1 MNFIKRAILSMKK
14 RIGTSL
20 ILMAVFLIVTNLV
33 LGGFAIQN
41 ASQKAADSARKKLG
55 ADVTLGLD
63 FDKLGKQARETGEM
77 PIVPDLNIKE
87 AEQLAKSQYVKD
99 YNYITSTLGI
109 SEGLKLVGAPEEGED
124 DGGAGAGRAGMAG
137 VRGGSAGSAIEIDMN
152 SSFMIEGVRKTLL
165 QESFKNGKSKIIDGK
180 PITEK
185 MEDKNVA
192 LMEKRLAEQNKL
204 KVGDKVK
211 IQSGDKKKT
220 LEVEII
226 GIYETAEQG
235 LGQNPPPIMDP
246 ANKLYMPH
254 STLKKLEADEGNIS
268 SIQVV
273 YFMNDPLDIDAFKK
287 EAKQSDIDFK
297 YFKLDAH
304 DSLYKQMIGPIENI
318 SSTSQMIIYI
328 VSIAGAIIL
337 GLIIML
343 SIKARRKEMG
353 ILLSIGEKKWKLM
366 AQFMVE
372 VVCIAILAFALSL
385 ATGAK
390 VSQFIGDSLLSSEIA
405 TASEEEENPQN
416 SSTVMV
422 SGPGGTLQNDTED
435 PIDEIDVSI
444 TGADLGKMGGI
455 GLAIAILAT
464 LLPALSILRL
474 NPKQILLKDE

>member
-1 MNFIKRAILSMKK
+1 MNFMKRAILSMKK
-14 RIGTSL
+14 RVGTSL

-33 LGGFAIQN
+33 LAGFTIQN
-41 ASQKAADSARKKLG
+41 ASKKAADAARKKLG
-55 ADVTLGLD
+55 ADVTLSLD
-63 FDKLGKQARETGEM
+63 FDKLGQQARETGEM
-77 PIVPDLNIKE
+77 PNPPKLNTKE
-87 AEQLAKSQYVKD
+87 ADQLAKSKYVKD

-109 SEGLKLVGAPEEGED
+109 SDGLKLVGASEGEEEGK
-124 DGGAGAGRAGMAG
+124 GKVGMAA
-137 VRGGSAGSAIEIDMN
+137 VRGGSGSGTEIDMN
-152 SSFMIEGVRKTLL
+152 SSFMIEGVRKTAL

-180 PITEK
+180 PITEQMK
-185 MEDKNVA
+185 DQNVA
-192 LMEKRLAEQNKL
+192 LMEKRLAELNNL

-211 IQSGDKKKT
+211 VQSGDKKET

-226 GIYETAEQG
+226 GIYETNEQAM
-235 LGQNPPPIMDP
+235 GQQAPPIMDP

-254 STLKKLEADEGNIS
+254 STMKKLEINQGIS

-273 YFMNDPLDIDAFKK
+273 YFLKDPQNIEAFKE
-287 EAKQSDIDFK
+287 EAKKSDIDFN
-297 YFKLDAH
+297 YYKLDAH

-366 AQFMVE
+366 AQFVVE
-372 VVCIAILAFALSL
+372 VVCIAILAFGLSIT
-385 ATGAK
+385 TGAK
-390 VSQFIGDSLLSSEIA
+390 ISQFIGNNLLSSEIA
-405 TASEEEENPQN
+405 TAGEETNTSQN
-416 SSTVMV
+416 GTVMV
-422 SGPGGTLQNDTED
+422 AGPGGTVQNQKED
-435 PIDEIDVSI
+435 PIDKINVSVTGEDV
-444 TGADLGKMGGI
+444 GKMGGI

>member
-33 LGGFAIQN
+33 LAGFTIQN
-41 ASQKAADSARKKLG
+41 ASKKAADSARKKLG

-63 FDKLGKQARETGEM
+63 FDKLGKQARETGEA
-77 PIVPDLNIKE
+77 PNPPQLNTKE
-87 AEQLAKSQYVKD
+87 TDQLAKSKHVKD
-99 YNYITSTLGI
+99 YNYITHNFGI
-109 SEGLKLVGAPEEGED
+109 ADGFKLVGVSEGE
-124 DGGAGAGRAGMAG
+124 GEGEGKGSVAM
-137 VRGGSAGSAIEIDMN
+137 VGGSGSGTEIDMN
-152 SSFMIEGVRKTLL
+152 SSLMIEGVRKTLL
-165 QESFKNGKSKIIDGK
+165 QESFKNGKNKIVDGK
-180 PITEK
+180 PITEQ
-185 MEDKNVA
+185 MQDQNVA
-192 LMEKRLAEQNKL
+192 LMEKRLAEQNNL

-211 IQSGDKKKT
+211 VQSGDKKET
-220 LEVEII
+220 LEIEII
-226 GIYETAEQG
+226 GIYETNEQPM
-235 LGQNPPPIMDP
+235 GQNPPPMMNP
-246 ANKLYMPH
+246 ANKLYMPY
-254 STLKKLEADEGNIS
+254 STLKKLEVDEGMS

-273 YFMNDPLDIDAFKK
+273 YLLNDPQYIDAFKK
-287 EAKQSDIDFK
+287 EAKKSDIDFN

-318 SSTSQMIIYI
+318 ASTSQMIIYM

-366 AQFMVE
+366 AQFVVE
-372 VVCIAILAFALSL
+372 VVCIAILAFGLSIT
-385 ATGAK
+385 TGAK
-390 VSQFIGDSLLSSEIA
+390 VSQFVGDNLLSSEIA
-405 TASEEEENPQN
+405 TAGEETDTSQN
-416 SSTVMV
+416 STVMV
-422 SGPGGTLQNDTED
+422 AGPGGSLQDQKKE
-435 PIDEIDVSI
+435 PIDKIDVSV
-444 TGADLGKMGGI
+444 TGEDVGKMGGI

>member
-1 MNFIKRAILSMKK
+1 MNFMKRAILSMKK
-14 RIGTSL
+14 RVGTSL
-20 ILMAVFLIVTNLV
+20 IMMAVFLIVTNLV
-33 LGGFAIQN
+33 LAGFTIQN
-41 ASQKAADSARKKLG
+41 ASKKAADAARKKLG

-63 FDKLGKQARETGEM
+63 FDKLGQQARETGEM
-77 PIVPDLNIKE
+77 PNPPKLNTNE
-87 AEQLAKSQYVKD
+87 ADQLAKSRYVKD
-99 YNYITSTLGI
+99 YNYITNTFGI
-109 SEGLKLVGAPEEGED
+109 SDGLKLVGASEGEEGK
-124 DGGAGAGRAGMAG
+124 GKAGMAA
-137 VRGGSAGSAIEIDMN
+137 VRGGSSSGTEIDMN
-152 SSFMIEGVRKTLL
+152 ASFMIEGVRKTAL

-180 PITEK
+180 PITEQMK
-185 MEDKNVA
+185 DQNVA
-192 LMEKRLAEQNKL
+192 LMEKRLAELNNL

-211 IQSGDKKKT
+211 VQSGDKKET

-226 GIYETAEQG
+226 GIYETTEQAM
-235 LGQNPPPIMDP
+235 GQQAPPIMDP

-254 STLKKLEADEGNIS
+254 STMKKLEVDQGMS

-273 YFMNDPLDIDAFKK
+273 YFLKDPQDIDAFKK
-287 EAKQSDIDFK
+287 EAKKSDIDFN

-343 SIKARRKEMG
+343 SIKGRRKEMG

-366 AQFMVE
+366 AQFVVE
-372 VVCIAILAFALSL
+372 VVCIAILAFGLSVS
-385 ATGAK
+385 TGAK
-390 VSQFIGDSLLSSEIA
+390 VSQYIGDNLLSSEIA
-405 TASEEEENPQN
+405 TASEETDTSQN
-416 SSTVMV
+416 GTVMM
-422 SGPGGTLQNDTED
+422 SGPGGTLQNQKED
-435 PIDEIDVSI
+435 PIDKIDVSV
-444 TGADLGKMGGI
+444 TGEDVGKMGGI

>member
-1 MNFIKRAILSMKK
+1 MKRAILSMKK
-14 RIGTSL
+14 RVGTSL

-33 LGGFAIQN
+33 LAGFTIQN
-41 ASQKAADSARKKLG
+41 ASKKAADAARKKLG
-55 ADVTLGLD
+55 ADVTLSLD
-63 FDKLGKQARETGEM
+63 FDKLGQQARETGEM
-77 PIVPDLNIKE
+77 PNPPKLNTKE
-87 AEQLAKSQYVKD
+87 ADQLAKSKYVKD

-109 SEGLKLVGAPEEGED
+109 SDGLKLVGASEGEEEGK
-124 DGGAGAGRAGMAG
+124 GKAGMAA
-137 VRGGSAGSAIEIDMN
+137 VRGGSGSGTEIDMN
-152 SSFMIEGVRKTLL
+152 SSFMIEGVRKTAL
-165 QESFKNGKSKIIDGK
+165 QESFENGKSKIIDGK
-180 PITEK
+180 PITEQMK
-185 MEDKNVA
+185 DQNVA
-192 LMEKRLAEQNKL
+192 LMEKRLAELNNL

-211 IQSGDKKKT
+211 VQSGDKKET

-226 GIYETAEQG
+226 GIYETNEQAM
-235 LGQNPPPIMDP
+235 GQQAPPIMDP

-254 STLKKLEADEGNIS
+254 STMKKLEIDQGIS

-273 YFMNDPLDIDAFKK
+273 YFLKDPQNIEAFKE
-287 EAKQSDIDFK
+287 EAKKSDIDFN
-297 YFKLDAH
+297 YYKLDAH

-366 AQFMVE
+366 AQFVVE
-372 VVCIAILAFALSL
+372 VVCIAILAFGLSIT
-385 ATGAK
+385 TGAK
-390 VSQFIGDSLLSSEIA
+390 ISQFIGNNLLSSEIA
-405 TASEEEENPQN
+405 TAGEETNTSQN
-416 SSTVMV
+416 GTVMV
-422 SGPGGTLQNDTED
+422 AGPGGTVQNQKED
-435 PIDEIDVSI
+435 PIDKINVSVTGEDV
-444 TGADLGKMGGI
+444 GKMGGI

>member
-1 MNFIKRAILSMKK
+1 
-14 RIGTSL
+14 TSL

-33 LGGFAIQN
+33 LSGFTIQN
-41 ASQKAADSARKKLG
+41 ASKKAADAARKKLG

-63 FDKLGKQARETGEM
+63 FDKLGQKAKETGEM
-77 PIVPDLNIKE
+77 PNPPQLDAKE
-87 AEQLAKSQYVKD
+87 TDQLAKSKYVKD
-99 YNYITSTLGI
+99 YNYIANTFGI
-109 SEGLKLVGAPEEGED
+109 SDGLKLVGASEGE
-124 DGGAGAGRAGMAG
+124 GKGKVGMAAA
-137 VRGGSAGSAIEIDMN
+137 RGGSSSGTEIDMN
-152 SSFMIEGVRKTLL
+152 SSLIIEGVRKTVL

-185 MEDKNVA
+185 MKDQNVT
-192 LMEKRLAEQNKL
+192 LMEKRLAEQNNL
-204 KVGDKVK
+204 KVGDKIK
-211 IQSGDKKKT
+211 IQSGDKKET

-226 GIYETAEQG
+226 GIYETNEQAM
-235 LGQNPPPIMDP
+235 GQQAPPIMDP

-254 STLKKLEADEGNIS
+254 STIKKLEVDEGIS

-273 YFMNDPLDIDAFKK
+273 YLLNDPQYIDAFKK
-287 EAKQSDIDFK
+287 EAKKSDIDFN

-318 SSTSQMIIYI
+318 ASTSQMIIYM

-343 SIKARRKEMG
+343 SIKGRRKEMG

-366 AQFMVE
+366 AQFVVE
-372 VVCIAILAFALSL
+372 VVCVAILAFGLSIT
-385 ATGAK
+385 TGAK
-390 VSQFIGDSLLSSEIA
+390 VSQYIGDNLLSNEIA
-405 TASEEEENPQN
+405 TSSEETDTSQHG
-416 SSTVMV
+416 TVMMA
-422 SGPGGTLQNDTED
+422 GPGGTLQNQKED
-435 PIDEIDVSI
+435 PINKIDVSV
-444 TGADLGKMGGI
+444 TGEDVGKMGGI

>member
-1 MNFIKRAILSMKK
+1 MNFMKRAILSMKK
-14 RIGTSL
+14 RVGTSL

-33 LGGFAIQN
+33 LAGFTIQN
-41 ASQKAADSARKKLG
+41 ASKKAADAARKKLG
-55 ADVTLGLD
+55 ADVTLSLD
-63 FDKLGKQARETGEM
+63 FDKLGQQARETGEM
-77 PIVPDLNIKE
+77 PNPPKLNTKE
-87 AEQLAKSQYVKD
+87 ADQLAKSKYVKD

-109 SEGLKLVGAPEEGED
+109 SDGLKLVGASEGEEEGK
-124 DGGAGAGRAGMAG
+124 GKAGMAA
-137 VRGGSAGSAIEIDMN
+137 VRGGSGSGTEIDMN
-152 SSFMIEGVRKTLL
+152 SSFMIEGVRKTAL

-180 PITEK
+180 PITEQMK
-185 MEDKNVA
+185 DQNVA
-192 LMEKRLAEQNKL
+192 LMEKRLAELNNL

-211 IQSGDKKKT
+211 VQSGDKKET

-226 GIYETAEQG
+226 GIYETNEQAM
-235 LGQNPPPIMDP
+235 GQQAPPIMDP

-254 STLKKLEADEGNIS
+254 STMKKLEIDQGIS

-273 YFMNDPLDIDAFKK
+273 YFLKDPQNIEAFKEE
-287 EAKQSDIDFK
+287 EAKKSDIDFN
-297 YFKLDAH
+297 YYKLDAH

-366 AQFMVE
+366 AQFVVE
-372 VVCIAILAFALSL
+372 VVCIAILAFGLSIT
-385 ATGAK
+385 TGAK
-390 VSQFIGDSLLSSEIA
+390 ISQFIGNNLLSSEIA
-405 TASEEEENPQN
+405 TAGEETNTSQN
-416 SSTVMV
+416 GTVMV
-422 SGPGGTLQNDTED
+422 AGPGGTVQNQKED
-435 PIDEIDVSI
+435 PIDKINVSVTGEDV
-444 TGADLGKMGGI
+444 GKMGGI

>member
-33 LGGFAIQN
+33 LAGFTIQN
-41 ASQKAADSARKKLG
+41 ASKKAADAARKKLG

-63 FDKLGKQARETGEM
+63 FDKLGQQARETGEM
-77 PIVPDLNIKE
+77 PKPPKLNTKE
-87 AEQLAKSQYVKD
+87 ADQLAKSKHVKD
-99 YNYITSTLGI
+99 YNYITNNFGI
-109 SEGLKLVGAPEEGED
+109 ADGFKLVGASEGE
-124 DGGAGAGRAGMAG
+124 GEGKGKGNVAM
-137 VRGGSAGSAIEIDMN
+137 VGGSGSGSEIDMN
-152 SSFMIEGVRKTLL
+152 SSLMIEGVRKTLL
-165 QESFKNGKSKIIDGK
+165 QESFKNGKSKIVDGK
-180 PITEK
+180 PITEQ
-185 MEDKNVA
+185 MQDQNVA
-192 LMEKRLAEQNKL
+192 LMEKRLAEQNNL

-211 IQSGDKKKT
+211 VQSGDKKET

-226 GIYETAEQG
+226 GIYETNEQPM
-235 LGQNPPPIMDP
+235 GQNPPPMMNP
-246 ANKLYMPH
+246 ANKLYMPY
-254 STLKKLEADEGNIS
+254 STLKKLETDEGMSS

-273 YFMNDPLDIDAFKK
+273 YLLNDPQYIDEFKK
-287 EAKQSDIDFK
+287 EAKKSDIDFN

-318 SSTSQMIIYI
+318 ASTSQMIIYM

-366 AQFMVE
+366 AQFVVE
-372 VVCIAILAFALSL
+372 VACIAILAFGLSL
-385 ATGAK
+385 TTGAK
-390 VSQFIGDSLLSSEIA
+390 VSQFVGNNLLSSEIA
-405 TASEEEENPQN
+405 TASEEKDNSQNGSVMMVGAGGTPQN
-416 SSTVMV
+416 
-422 SGPGGTLQNDTED
+422 QNED
-435 PIDEIDVSI
+435 PIDKIDVSV
-444 TGADLGKMGGI
+444 TGEDVGKMGGI

>member
-1 MNFIKRAILSMKK
+1 MNFMKRAILSMKK
-14 RIGTSL
+14 RVGTSL

-33 LGGFAIQN
+33 LAGFTIQN
-41 ASQKAADSARKKLG
+41 ASKKAADAARKKLG
-55 ADVTLGLD
+55 ADVTLSLD
-63 FDKLGKQARETGEM
+63 FDKLGQQARETGEM
-77 PIVPDLNIKE
+77 PNPPKLNTKE
-87 AEQLAKSQYVKD
+87 ADQLAKSKYVKD

-109 SEGLKLVGAPEEGED
+109 SDGLKLVGASEGEEEGK
-124 DGGAGAGRAGMAG
+124 GKAGMAA
-137 VRGGSAGSAIEIDMN
+137 VRGGSGSGTEIDMN
-152 SSFMIEGVRKTLL
+152 SSFMIEGVRKTAL
-165 QESFKNGKSKIIDGK
+165 QESFKNGKSKITDGK
-180 PITEK
+180 PITEQMK
-185 MEDKNVA
+185 DQNVA
-192 LMEKRLAEQNKL
+192 LMEKRLAELNNL

-211 IQSGDKKKT
+211 VQSGDKKET

-226 GIYETAEQG
+226 GIYETNEQAM
-235 LGQNPPPIMDP
+235 GQQAPPIMDP

-254 STLKKLEADEGNIS
+254 STMKKLEIDQGIS

-273 YFMNDPLDIDAFKK
+273 YFLKDPQNIEAFKE
-287 EAKQSDIDFK
+287 EAKKSDIDFN
-297 YFKLDAH
+297 YYKLDAH

-366 AQFMVE
+366 AQFVVE
-372 VVCIAILAFALSL
+372 VVCIAILAFGLSIT
-385 ATGAK
+385 TGAK
-390 VSQFIGDSLLSSEIA
+390 ISQFIGNNLLSSEIA
-405 TASEEEENPQN
+405 TAGEETNTSQN
-416 SSTVMV
+416 GTVMV
-422 SGPGGTLQNDTED
+422 AGPGGTVQNQKED
-435 PIDEIDVSI
+435 PIDKINVSVTGEDV
-444 TGADLGKMGGI
+444 GKMGGI

>member
-1 MNFIKRAILSMKK
+1 MNFMKRAILSMKK
-14 RIGTSL
+14 RVGTSL

-33 LGGFAIQN
+33 LAGFVIQN
-41 ASQKAADSARKKLG
+41 ASKKAADAARKKLG
-55 ADVTLGLD
+55 ADVTLSLD
-63 FDKLGKQARETGEM
+63 FDKLGQQARETGEM
-77 PIVPDLNIKE
+77 PNPPKLNTKE
-87 AEQLAKSQYVKD
+87 ADQLAKSKYVKD
-99 YNYITSTLGI
+99 YNYITNTLGI
-109 SEGLKLVGAPEEGED
+109 SDGLKLVGASEGEEEGK
-124 DGGAGAGRAGMAG
+124 GKAGMAA
-137 VRGGSAGSAIEIDMN
+137 VRGGSGSGTEIDMN
-152 SSFMIEGVRKTLL
+152 SSFMIEGVRKTAL

-180 PITEK
+180 PITEQMK
-185 MEDKNVA
+185 DQNVA
-192 LMEKRLAEQNKL
+192 LMEKRLAELNNL

-211 IQSGDKKKT
+211 VQSGDKKET

-226 GIYETAEQG
+226 GIYETNEQAM
-235 LGQNPPPIMDP
+235 GQQAPPIMDP

-254 STLKKLEADEGNIS
+254 STMKKLEIDQGIS

-273 YFMNDPLDIDAFKK
+273 YFLKDPQNIEAFKE
-287 EAKQSDIDFK
+287 EAKKSDIDFN
-297 YFKLDAH
+297 YYKLDAH

-366 AQFMVE
+366 AQFVVE
-372 VVCIAILAFALSL
+372 VVCIAILAFGLSIT
-385 ATGAK
+385 TGAK
-390 VSQFIGDSLLSSEIA
+390 ISQFIGNNLLSSEIA
-405 TASEEEENPQN
+405 TAGEETNTSQN
-416 SSTVMV
+416 GTVMV
-422 SGPGGTLQNDTED
+422 AGPGGTVQNQKED
-435 PIDEIDVSI
+435 PIDKINVSVTGEDV
-444 TGADLGKMGGI
+444 GKMGGI

>member
-1 MNFIKRAILSMKK
+1 MNFMKRAILSMKK
-14 RIGTSL
+14 RVGTSL

-33 LGGFAIQN
+33 LAGFTIQN
-41 ASQKAADSARKKLG
+41 ASKKAADAARKKLG
-55 ADVTLGLD
+55 ADVTLSLD
-63 FDKLGKQARETGEM
+63 FDKLGQQARETGEM
-77 PIVPDLNIKE
+77 PNPPKLNTKE
-87 AEQLAKSQYVKD
+87 ADQLAKSKYVKD

-109 SEGLKLVGAPEEGED
+109 SDGLKLVGASEGEEEGK
-124 DGGAGAGRAGMAG
+124 GKAGMAA
-137 VRGGSAGSAIEIDMN
+137 VRGGSGSGTEIDMN
-152 SSFMIEGVRKTLL
+152 SSFMIEGVRKTAL

-180 PITEK
+180 PITEQMK
-185 MEDKNVA
+185 DQNVA
-192 LMEKRLAEQNKL
+192 LMEKRLAELNNL

-211 IQSGDKKKT
+211 VQSGDKKET

-226 GIYETAEQG
+226 GIYETNEQAM
-235 LGQNPPPIMDP
+235 GQQAPPIMDP

-254 STLKKLEADEGNIS
+254 STMKKLEIDQGIS
-268 SIQVV
+268 SIQFV
-273 YFMNDPLDIDAFKK
+273 YFLKDPQNIEAFKE
-287 EAKQSDIDFK
+287 EAKKSDIDFN
-297 YFKLDAH
+297 YYKLDAH

-366 AQFMVE
+366 AQFVVE
-372 VVCIAILAFALSL
+372 VVCIAILAFGLSIT
-385 ATGAK
+385 TGAK
-390 VSQFIGDSLLSSEIA
+390 ISQFIGNNLLSSEIA
-405 TASEEEENPQN
+405 TAGEETNTPQN
-416 SSTVMV
+416 GTVMV
-422 SGPGGTLQNDTED
+422 AGPGGTVQNQKED
-435 PIDEIDVSI
+435 PIDKINVSVTGEDV
-444 TGADLGKMGGI
+444 GKMGGI

>member
-1 MNFIKRAILSMKK
+1 MNFMKRAILSMKK
-14 RIGTSL
+14 RVGTSL

-33 LGGFAIQN
+33 LAGFTIQN
-41 ASQKAADSARKKLG
+41 ASKKAADAARKKLG
-55 ADVTLGLD
+55 ADVTLSLD
-63 FDKLGKQARETGEM
+63 FDKLGQQARETGEM
-77 PIVPDLNIKE
+77 PNPPKLNTKE
-87 AEQLAKSQYVKD
+87 ADQLAKSKYVKD

-109 SEGLKLVGAPEEGED
+109 SDGLKLVGASEGEEEGK
-124 DGGAGAGRAGMAG
+124 GKAGMAA
-137 VRGGSAGSAIEIDMN
+137 VRGGSGSGTEIDMN
-152 SSFMIEGVRKTLL
+152 SSFMIEGVRKTAL

-180 PITEK
+180 PITEQ
-185 MEDKNVA
+185 MEDQNVA
-192 LMEKRLAEQNKL
+192 LMEKRLAELNNL

-211 IQSGDKKKT
+211 VQSGDKKET

-226 GIYETAEQG
+226 GIYETNEQAM
-235 LGQNPPPIMDP
+235 GQQAPPIMDP

-254 STLKKLEADEGNIS
+254 STMKKLEIDQGIS

-273 YFMNDPLDIDAFKK
+273 YFLKDPQKIEAFKE
-287 EAKQSDIDFK
+287 EAKKSDIDFN
-297 YFKLDAH
+297 YYKLDAH

-366 AQFMVE
+366 AQFVVE
-372 VVCIAILAFALSL
+372 VVCIAILAFGLSIT
-385 ATGAK
+385 TGAK
-390 VSQFIGDSLLSSEIA
+390 ISQFIGNNLLSSEIA
-405 TASEEEENPQN
+405 TAGEETNTSQN
-416 SSTVMV
+416 GTVMV
-422 SGPGGTLQNDTED
+422 AGPGGTVQNQKKD
-435 PIDEIDVSI
+435 PIDKINVSVTGEDV
-444 TGADLGKMGGI
+444 GKMGGI

>member
-1 MNFIKRAILSMKK
+1 MNFMKRAILSMKK
-14 RIGTSL
+14 RVGTSL

-33 LGGFAIQN
+33 LAGFAIQN
-41 ASQKAADSARKKLG
+41 ASKKAADAARKKLG
-55 ADVTLGLD
+55 ADVTLSLD
-63 FDKLGKQARETGEM
+63 FDKLGQQARETGEM
-77 PIVPDLNIKE
+77 PNPPKLNTKE
-87 AEQLAKSQYVKD
+87 ADQLAKSKYVKD

-109 SEGLKLVGAPEEGED
+109 SDGLKLVGASEGEEEGK
-124 DGGAGAGRAGMAG
+124 GKAGMAA
-137 VRGGSAGSAIEIDMN
+137 VRGGSGSGTEIDMN
-152 SSFMIEGVRKTLL
+152 SSFMIEGVRKTAL

-180 PITEK
+180 PITEQMK
-185 MEDKNVA
+185 DQNVA
-192 LMEKRLAEQNKL
+192 LMEKRLAELNNL

-211 IQSGDKKKT
+211 VQSGDKKET

-226 GIYETAEQG
+226 GIYETNEQAM
-235 LGQNPPPIMDP
+235 GQQAPPIMDP

-254 STLKKLEADEGNIS
+254 STMKKLEIDQGIS

-273 YFMNDPLDIDAFKK
+273 YFLKDPQNIEAFKE
-287 EAKQSDIDFK
+287 EAKKSDIDFN
-297 YFKLDAH
+297 YYKLDAH

-366 AQFMVE
+366 AQFVVE
-372 VVCIAILAFALSL
+372 VVCIAILAFGLSIT
-385 ATGAK
+385 TGAK
-390 VSQFIGDSLLSSEIA
+390 IFQFIGNNLLSSEIA
-405 TASEEEENPQN
+405 TAGEETNTSQN
-416 SSTVMV
+416 GTVMV
-422 SGPGGTLQNDTED
+422 AGPGGTVQNQKED
-435 PIDEIDVSI
+435 PIDKINVSVTGEDV
-444 TGADLGKMGGI
+444 GKMGGI

>member
-1 MNFIKRAILSMKK
+1 MNFMKRAILSMKK

-33 LGGFAIQN
+33 LAGFTIQN
-41 ASQKAADSARKKLG
+41 ASKKAADAARKKLG
-55 ADVTLGLD
+55 ADVTLSLD
-63 FDKLGKQARETGEM
+63 FDKLGQQARETGEM
-77 PIVPDLNIKE
+77 PNPPKLNTKE
-87 AEQLAKSQYVKD
+87 ADQLAKSKYVKD
-99 YNYITSTLGI
+99 YNYITNTFGI
-109 SEGLKLVGAPEEGED
+109 SDGLKLVGASEGEEEGK
-124 DGGAGAGRAGMAG
+124 GKAGMAA
-137 VRGGSAGSAIEIDMN
+137 VRGGSSSGTEIDMN
-152 SSFMIEGVRKTLL
+152 SSFMIEGVRKTAL

-180 PITEK
+180 PITEQMK
-185 MEDKNVA
+185 DQNVA
-192 LMEKRLAEQNKL
+192 LMEKRLAELNNL

-211 IQSGDKKKT
+211 VQSGDKKET

-226 GIYETAEQG
+226 GIYETNEQAM
-235 LGQNPPPIMDP
+235 GQQAPPIMDP

-254 STLKKLEADEGNIS
+254 STMKKLVVDQGIS

-273 YFMNDPLDIDAFKK
+273 YFLKDPQNIDAFKK
-287 EAKQSDIDFK
+287 EAKKSNIDFN
-297 YFKLDAH
+297 YYKLDAH

-366 AQFMVE
+366 AQFVVE
-372 VVCIAILAFALSL
+372 VVCIAILAFGLSIT
-385 ATGAK
+385 TGAK
-390 VSQFIGDSLLSSEIA
+390 ISQFIGNNLLSSEIA
-405 TASEEEENPQN
+405 TAGEETNTPQN
-416 SSTVMV
+416 GTVMV
-422 SGPGGTLQNDTED
+422 AGPGGTVQNQKED
-435 PIDEIDVSI
+435 PIDKINVSVTGEDV
-444 TGADLGKMGGI
+444 GKMGGI

>member
-33 LGGFAIQN
+33 LAGFTIQN
-41 ASQKAADSARKKLG
+41 ASKKAADAARKKLG

-63 FDKLGKQARETGEM
+63 FDKLGQRARETGEM
-77 PIVPDLNIKE
+77 PKPPKLNTQE
-87 AEQLAKSQYVKD
+87 ADQLAKSKHVKD
-99 YNYITSTLGI
+99 YNYITNNFGI
-109 SEGLKLVGAPEEGED
+109 ADGFKLVGASEGE
-124 DGGAGAGRAGMAG
+124 GKGKGNVAM
-137 VRGGSAGSAIEIDMN
+137 VGGSGSGSEIDMN
-152 SSFMIEGVRKTLL
+152 SSLMIEGVRKTLL

-180 PITEK
+180 PITEQMK
-185 MEDKNVA
+185 DQNVA
-192 LMEKRLAEQNKL
+192 LMEKRLAEQNNL

-211 IQSGDKKKT
+211 VQSGDKKET

-226 GIYETAEQG
+226 GIYETNEQPM
-235 LGQNPPPIMDP
+235 GQNPPPMMNP
-246 ANKLYMPH
+246 ANKLYMPY
-254 STLKKLEADEGNIS
+254 STLKKLETDEGMSS

-273 YFMNDPLDIDAFKK
+273 YLLNDPQDIDAFKK
-287 EAKQSDIDFK
+287 EAKKSDIDFN
-297 YFKLDAH
+297 YFKLDAQ

-318 SSTSQMIIYI
+318 ASTSQMIIYM

-366 AQFMVE
+366 AQFVVE
-372 VVCIAILAFALSL
+372 VVCIAILAFGLSIT
-385 ATGAK
+385 TGAK
-390 VSQFIGDSLLSSEIA
+390 VSQFVGDNLLSSEIA
-405 TASEEEENPQN
+405 TASEETDTSQN
-416 SSTVMV
+416 STVMV
-422 SGPGGTLQNDTED
+422 AGPGGSLQDQKKE
-435 PIDEIDVSI
+435 PIDKIDVSV
-444 TGADLGKMGGI
+444 TGEDVGKMGGI

>member
-1 MNFIKRAILSMKK
+1 MNFMKRAILSMKK
-14 RIGTSL
+14 RVGTSL

-33 LGGFAIQN
+33 LAGFAIQN
-41 ASQKAADSARKKLG
+41 ASKKAADAARKKLG
-55 ADVTLGLD
+55 ADVTLSLD
-63 FDKLGKQARETGEM
+63 FDKLGQQARETGEM
-77 PIVPDLNIKE
+77 PNPPKLNTKE
-87 AEQLAKSQYVKD
+87 ADQLAKSKYVKD

-109 SEGLKLVGAPEEGED
+109 SDGLKLVGASEGEEEGK
-124 DGGAGAGRAGMAG
+124 GKAGMAA
-137 VRGGSAGSAIEIDMN
+137 VRGGSGSGTEIDMN
-152 SSFMIEGVRKTLL
+152 SSFMIEGVRKTAL

-180 PITEK
+180 PITEQMK
-185 MEDKNVA
+185 DQNVA
-192 LMEKRLAEQNKL
+192 LMEKRLAELNNL

-211 IQSGDKKKT
+211 VQSGDKKET

-226 GIYETAEQG
+226 GIYETNEQAM
-235 LGQNPPPIMDP
+235 GQQAPPIMDP

-254 STLKKLEADEGNIS
+254 STMKKLEIDQGVS

-273 YFMNDPLDIDAFKK
+273 YFLKDPQNIEAFKE
-287 EAKQSDIDFK
+287 EAKKSDIDFN
-297 YFKLDAH
+297 YYKLDAH

-353 ILLSIGEKKWKLM
+353 ILLSIGEKKWKLI
-366 AQFMVE
+366 AQFVVE
-372 VVCIAILAFALSL
+372 VVCIAILAFGLSIT
-385 ATGAK
+385 TGAK
-390 VSQFIGDSLLSSEIA
+390 ISQFIGNNLLSSEIA
-405 TASEEEENPQN
+405 TAGEETNTPQN
-416 SSTVMV
+416 GTVMV
-422 SGPGGTLQNDTED
+422 AGPGGTVQNQKED
-435 PIDEIDVSI
+435 PIDKINVSVTGEDV
-444 TGADLGKMGGI
+444 GKMGGI